1 MQTLESFNSI
11 PFIKM
16 LEDNILDESAELAYS
31 LHKEKYD
38 NDSIFIKNKIPPA
51 PDTTLMNFKK
61 DDFFSSSYHGYVRN
75 KKIPKGSENSEV
87 LDGSVHT
94 SDPLNEFIRNE
105 LGLKEV
111 FARCLIQEPGKCI
124 SVHVDYNRNFFGPR
138 KEKLKDLP
146 CGDVKKYVWFLED
159 QEIGQMW
166 AIGRDNISWK
176 AGDIYQWNWYMPHA
190 TANSSNYNRKLLII
204 IGYH

>member
-1 MQTLESFNSI
+1 MQTLKSLNDV

-16 LEDNILDESAELAYS
+16 LENNILDESAELAYS
-31 LHKEKYD
+31 LHKEKHKT
-38 NDSIFIKNKIPPA
+38 DSTFIKNKTPPDPNTA
-51 PDTTLMNFKK
+51 LMTFKK
-61 DDFFSSSYHGYVRN
+61 DDFFSSSFHGYVRN

-87 LDGSVHT
+87 IDGTIHD
-94 SDPLNEFIRNE
+94 SDPLKEFIRSE

-138 KEKLKDLP
+138 KEKLKNLP
-146 CGDVKKYVWFLED
+146 SGDVKKFVWFLED

-176 AGDIYQWNWYMPHA
+176 SGDIYHWDWYVPHA
-190 TANSSNYNRKLLII
+190 TANSSNYDRKLLII
-204 IGYH
+204 IGY